1 LRSNDSVSSALT
13 VNQII
18 PDDIRNPSTLEDR
31 YRQYIIWIIIVACLI
46 FVCMVISFAVFCVLR
61 ARKNLKLEEQ
71 MFTRSSSVNYSYS
84 SIYKRSAIYLPSSSI
99 RGDTSSSQPLKP
111 DVRREH
117 QESSSIYANINRTP
131 SLSSAGLYD
140 SPDNKKHKSNSPLD
154 NSKNSNYSNYYYNNN
169 TTSTTFKFPTN
180 TNSFSQDDTDQSYDK
195 NPVESS
201 LILDDT
207 SESSRSFEEENL
219 NEYKEP
225 KFVDLRKPA
234 HTRSRPHLFEPKK

>member
-1 LRSNDSVSSALT
+1 MRSNDSVSSALAI
-13 VNQII
+13 NQVI
-18 PDDIRNPSTLEDR
+18 PDDIRNSGTPEDR
-31 YRQYIIWIIIVACLI
+31 YRQYIIWIIIAACLI
-46 FVCMVISFAVFCVLR
+46 FVIMDISFAVFCVLR
-61 ARKNLKLEEQ
+61 AKKNLKLEEQ

-99 RGDTSSSQPLKP
+99 RADNSSSTQPLKP

-117 QESSSIYANINRTP
+117 QESSSIYANIHRTP
-131 SLSSAGLYD
+131 SRSSAGLYD
-140 SPDNKKHKSNSPLD
+140 THDNKQKSNSPLD
-154 NSKNSNYSNYYYNNN
+154 NSKNSYYSNYYYNNN
-169 TTSTTFKFPTN
+169 TTSTSFKFP

-201 LILDDT
+201 LILDDS

-225 KFVDLRKPA
+225 KFVDLRKPP
-234 HTRSRPHLFEPKK
+234 HSRSRPHLFESKK